1 MAKKE
6 QLWRGKTPEELKN
19 MDLKEFA
26 QLVPARDRRKLTRG
40 FTAMEKALIAT
51 VERDA
56 PRIRTHCRD
65 MVIIPK
71 MLGKMIQVFNG
82 KEFTQVQ
89 INYEML
95 GHRLGEFALTR
106 KSVKHSAP
114 GVGATRSS
122 AAISV
127 K

>member
-6 QLWRGKTPEELKN
+6 QLWRGKAQEELKSI
-19 MDLKEFA
+19 DLKDFA
-26 QLVPARDRRKLTRG
+26 RLISSRERRKIRRG
-40 FTAMEKALIAT
+40 FTDMEKTLLKNIEMNVA
-51 VERDA
+51 
-56 PRIRTHCRD
+56 RIRTHCRD
-65 MVIIPK
+65 MIIIPQ
-71 MLGKMIQVFNG
+71 MIGKTIHVFNG
-82 KEFTQVQ
+82 KEFVQVQ

-106 KSVKHSAP
+106 KAVTHSAP
-114 GVGATRSS
+114 GIGATRSS